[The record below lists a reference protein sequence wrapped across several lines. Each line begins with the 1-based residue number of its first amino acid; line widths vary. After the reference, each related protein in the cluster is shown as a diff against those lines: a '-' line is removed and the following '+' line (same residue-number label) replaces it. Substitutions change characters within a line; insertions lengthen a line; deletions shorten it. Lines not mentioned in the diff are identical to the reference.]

1 MQVEMTV
8 AGLTIDPA
16 NNTPIVVLRERDG
29 ERMVPIWIGVVEASA
44 IAFEL
49 ENVKLT
55 RPMTH
60 DLLRNTVEQLGGHV
74 ERVVVSELR
83 DNTYFALLAIRQG
96 ERTLEIDARPSD
108 AIALAL
114 RAKAPILCDEQV
126 IVMARGLRQT
136 AEVPGAAAEGEP
148 AGGEAEEDVDRG
160 EDGPKPLVTEGEQP
174 LNDLLEGLDPTAFG
188 KYKM

>member
-16 NNTPIVVLRERDG
+16 NNTPIVVLKERDG

-49 ENVKLT
+49 ESVKLT

-60 DLLRNTVEQLGGHV
+60 DLLRNTVEQLGGRI

-96 ERTLEIDARPSD
+96 ERIFEIDARPSD

-126 IVMARGLRQT
+126 IRMARGLKQPE
-136 AEVPGAAAEGEP
+136 AVPGGEP
-148 AGGEAEEDVDRG
+148 GVEPEEDVDRG
-160 EDGPKPLVTEGEQP
+160 EDGPRPLVTEGEQP
-174 LNDLLEGLDPTAFG
+174 LNDLLEGLDPAAFG